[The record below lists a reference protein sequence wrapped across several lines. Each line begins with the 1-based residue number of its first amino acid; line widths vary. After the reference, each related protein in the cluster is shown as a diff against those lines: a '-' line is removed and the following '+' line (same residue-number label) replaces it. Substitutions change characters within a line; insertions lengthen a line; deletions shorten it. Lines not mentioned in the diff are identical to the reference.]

1 MLRQIKQSPGAPSR
15 ARGAPPCAHVALARA
30 ANSVLGCS
38 LALGRAVGYDPVL
51 LLFYPGAGMGTAR
64 ISSKGQVAIPVALR
78 EAIDLR
84 PGAEV
89 SFELAGGAIL
99 LRPVPQF
106 KAVTPKPG
114 YGWIPHQ
121 GRAASEAAI
130 TRAARA

>member
-1 MLRQIKQSPGAPSR
+1 
-15 ARGAPPCAHVALARA
+15 
-30 ANSVLGCS
+30 
-38 LALGRAVGYDPVL
+38 
-51 LLFYPGAGMGTAR
+51 MGTAR

-106 KAVTPKPG
+106 EPLTPKQG
-114 YGWIPHQ
+114 YGCIPRK
-121 GRAASEAAI
+121 GRTASEADI
-130 TRAARA
+130 RRAARAAAAAKWRRRGKQR